1 MRLLPCGTIGVPD
14 NALALCRSV
23 WQACRDDASSVSL
36 ILLGQQGR
44 DPLVAIA
51 ARRRALE
58 EMVADLVAAATGT
71 TALPSIDEET
81 TLSDLALAD
90 HAAAWHL
97 IPRPADQRHM
107 DPGFHGSRF
116 DPLGQVYPRLQRLEA
131 GVIAGA
137 GVVLS
142 PRRIGRRSRLT
153 LTSFG
158 VASSHHQARASAQL
172 LADAYAGA
180 GARTYISTAPRNSI
194 DDVLRARLRWWRSRL
209 RPLEDVAAIW
219 HPPYDLRPM
228 GAQRT
233 A

>member
-1 MRLLPCGTIGVPD
+1 MRLVPCGTIGVPD

-23 WQACRDDASSVSL
+23 WQACRDDASLVSL
-36 ILLGQQGR
+36 TLLGQQGA

-51 ARRRALE
+51 AGRPPLE
-58 EMVADLVAAATGT
+58 ELVASLVAAAVGAD
-71 TALPSIDEET
+71 ALPPIDEET
-81 TLSDLALAD
+81 TLSDIALAD

-97 IPRPADQRHM
+97 IPRRTDHRHL

-116 DPLGQVYPRLQRLEA
+116 DPLGQVYPRLQRLEV
-131 GVIAGA
+131 GVIAGV

-153 LTSFG
+153 LTAFAVGPSD
-158 VASSHHQARASAQL
+158 HQAQSSAHL

-180 GARTYISTAPRNSI
+180 GARPYISTAPRKSV
-194 DDVLRARLRWWRSRL
+194 DDLLHARLRWWRSRL
-209 RPLEDVAAIW
+209 RAPEEIAAIW
-219 HPPYDLRPM
+219 HPPYDVRPM